1 MISLNFSF
9 IHYMS
14 YNVSHGLK
22 IMFFCVVTDCPHS
35 KSPEIAFFVLGDGAK
50 RGGGGR
56 EAAMPCRC

>member
-22 IMFFCVVTDCPHS
+22 ITFF
-35 KSPEIAFFVLGDGAK
+35 LGRDKFTLSIIEDIVHFEHNK
-50 RGGGGR
+50 RGLTL
-56 EAAMPCRC
+56 